1 MKTSLYLGIFLISI
15 ATLSLEVSLTR
26 VFSVSLWYHFGFLV
40 ISLALLGFGASGTLL
55 AICPVFSREKT
66 QVWLSLFS
74 AAFSLA
80 VLLAYFITLA
90 LPLDPYLVLWN
101 WSQLLY
107 LFIYYLA
114 WGIPFLAAGSTVG
127 LAIKQFSGEV
137 GLIYASSLIGSALG
151 CLSVILAIPVFGGPG
166 LLIFSSLLGLMASF
180 AFGFYFRARRITIAI
195 PSIVLMTIL
204 IFFPSKLPLPI
215 SEYKGLS
222 MALTLPDARTLMT
235 EWSPI
240 SRVDVIESQYIRL
253 APGLSFSF
261 RGEIPPQMAL
271 ALDGNGLS
279 PITRFEGDLERLK
292 FTDFLSSSLAF
303 HLKES
308 PDVLIIGPGGGLDIL
323 AALYHNARE
332 VMAVELDPVIARA
345 VGERFSS
352 FAGGLYHLPQ
362 IKVRVAEGRSF
373 IRRTPESYDIIQI
386 SLLDS
391 FAAAAAG
398 VSSLNESYLYTVE
411 AFREYYNRLK
421 PGGILSI
428 TRWLRLPPR
437 DEVRIFATALDA
449 LESLGLSQPRT
460 HLAFIRSWSNATI
473 LLKQDPFLVAEL
485 NNIRRFVEER
495 SFDLVYLPD
504 LREEELNRFNR
515 LEEPYYYKVVNN
527 LLNKERRKEFYQK
540 YPFDIKPATD
550 DKPFF
555 FHFFKLKSIGFFL
568 KNLGR
573 QYIPLGEWGYLV
585 LLAALA
591 QALVVSLLLVLLPLM
606 VWKGC
611 PRGGARYLFYF
622 AALGMGFM
630 FIEIVLIQK
639 FVLFLGHPTYAIT
652 VILFSLLLFS
662 GMGSSI
668 SAYLPFPPRS
678 RIKAAITG
686 ISLLSFLYL
695 WALPWIFQ
703 SFIGEALWVRVL
715 LTLILLGPLGLFMG
729 VPFPSGIEVLERTLP
744 ALIPWAWGINGAV
757 SVIASILAIL
767 VAVSLGFRTVL
778 VLAAL
783 VYLAGLWAMA
793 GYINGQRSVVR
804 DEG

>member
-1 MKTSLYLGIFLISI
+1 MIPLMKTSLYLGILLISI

-55 AICPVFSREKT
+55 AICPVFSRGKT

-80 VLLAYFITLA
+80 VLFAYFITLA
-90 LPLDPYLVLWN
+90 LPVDPYLVLWD

-107 LFIYYLA
+107 LSIYYLA

-137 GLIYASSLIGSALG
+137 GRIYASSLLGSALG
-151 CLSVILAIPVFGGPG
+151 CLSPILAIPVLGGPG
-166 LLIFSSLLGLMASF
+166 ILILSALLGLAASF
-180 AFGFYFRARRITIAI
+180 AFGFYFRTRRVAIAI
-195 PSIVLMTIL
+195 PSLALIATL

-222 MALTLPDARTLMT
+222 MALILPDARTLMT

-271 ALDGNGLS
+271 AIDGNGLS
-279 PITRFEGDLERLK
+279 PITRFEGNVEILE
-292 FTDFLSSSLAF
+292 FTDYLSSSLAF
-303 HLKES
+303 HLKER

-323 AALYHNARE
+323 AALYNNARE

-352 FAGGLYHLPQ
+352 FAGGLYQLPQ
-362 IKVRVAEGRSF
+362 IKVKIAEGRSF
-373 IRRTPESYDIIQI
+373 IRRTHESYDIIQI

-391 FAAAAAG
+391 FAATAAG
-398 VSSLNESYLYTVE
+398 VSSLNENYLYTVE
-411 AFREYYNRLK
+411 AFRDYYNRLK

-437 DEVRIFATALDA
+437 DEVRIFATALEA
-449 LESLGLSQPRT
+449 LESLGLSQPRA

-473 LLKQDPFLVAEL
+473 LLKQDPFVVAEL
-485 NNIRRFVEER
+485 NKIRRFVEER

-515 LEEPYYYKVVNN
+515 LEWPYYYQVVNN
-527 LLNKERRKEFYQK
+527 LLNKERREEFYQK
-540 YPFDIKPATD
+540 YLFDIKPATD

-585 LLAALA
+585 LLAALS
-591 QALVVSLLLVLLPLM
+591 QALLVSLLLVLLPLM
-606 VWKGC
+606 LWKGC
-611 PRGGARYLFYF
+611 PRGGARSLFYF
-622 AALGMGFM
+622 AVLGMGFM

-662 GMGSSI
+662 GMGSYI

-678 RIKAAITG
+678 RIRAAITG
-686 ISLLSFLYL
+686 VSFLSLLYL

-703 SFIGEALWVRVL
+703 SFIGEALWVRVM
-715 LTLILLGPLGLFMG
+715 LTLLLLAPLGLFMG
-729 VPFPSGIEVLERTLP
+729 VPFPSGIEILERTLP
-744 ALIPWAWGINGAV
+744 ALIPWAWGINGAA

-767 VAVSLGFRTVL
+767 VAVSLGFRAVL
-778 VLAAL
+778 VLAVL

-793 GYINGQRSVVR
+793 GYRGSY
-804 DEG
+804 